1 VGAHRPGFW
10 IAVVAAELLALRP
23 VLFDSE
29 APIQWLDVVVTL
41 VAGSFAASGLIAC
54 AGGRTAARQLD
65 ASVKPASLARR

>member
-1 VGAHRPGFW
+1 M
-10 IAVVAAELLALRP
+10 
-23 VLFDSE
+23 LFDSE